1 MTGSEIGMENWTGI
15 ELRKETRSE
24 SKTVPD
30 KIERD
35 WGRKRGSKQNATKP
49 GALTQYAAKQDLH
62 PQMFCYQRE
71 KLDSKR
77 RLSTCRI
84 FERARGCVSPLSDAR
99 AVATPGETAPRVE
112 SGARGDARRRRDSC
126 WERSTRPRDRRR
138 WAMKLWR
145 RAPPLDA
152 AGTGQ
157 PTRRRNTVGG
167 SRLCSY
173 SFSQRLL
180 HES

>member
-1 MTGSEIGMENWTGI
+1 MDEVDHLLSDSHAY
-15 ELRKETRSE
+15 LRLTSRPDNYLVFVDAPSDYSSRHCLARDKVPFTRPLRS
-24 SKTVPD
+24 
-30 KIERD
+30 I
-35 WGRKRGSKQNATKP
+35 
-49 GALTQYAAKQDLH
+49 AAV
-62 PQMFCYQRE
+62 
-71 KLDSKR
+71 KR
-77 RLSTCRI
+77 RLWHFSCRI

-99 AVATPGETAPRVE
+99 AVATPGETALLVS
-112 SGARGDARRRRDSC
+112 SGARGDARRSGVTHAGSGARGRA
-126 WERSTRPRDRRR
+126 RRRR

-152 AGTGQ
+152 AGSGQ